1 MTTRGRQSM
10 TKLLTY
16 LRPFFWILITA
27 SLLSLAIYGV
37 FNSGRFM
44 TCIWGL
50 VIAITLYWMR
60 SKHLAFYGLTEVA
73 AGLFILAQKY
83 EEGRG
88 GFSSGFSTGFQ
99 TFHWNI
105 VLVATL
111 GAVYIMVRG
120 IDNFLKGITEKDG

>member
-1 MTTRGRQSM
+1 MTRLV
-10 TKLLTY
+10 KYLTPY
-16 LRPFFWILITA
+16 LGIPVTA
-27 SLLSLAIYGV
+27 AVLWLAVYGV

-44 TCIWGL
+44 TCICGS

-60 SKHLAFYGLTEVA
+60 SRHLAFYGLTEVG

-88 GFSSGFSTGFQ
+88 GFSSGFSAGFQ

-120 IDNFLKGITEKDG
+120 IDNFLTGIMTKDGI